1 MHRGLPALIQK
12 QYTGVRTNAIRFL
25 PLTGILPPYLT
36 VDGPLMTAQSFT
48 VEMWVYIENDPF
60 GGSSVWIANER
71 GSNAGNNNWQIF
83 YSGTSGNIAGLIR
96 VPLEGGGEES
106 VGVDLVSNP
115 QRLTWYHLAFV
126 CDGTNK
132 ILRGY
137 LNGKLVDTNSTGW
150 FGDRIIAN
158 SRFRV
163 AVTGWGTPT
172 FELQGMIDDMRLWN
186 NVVRTDEQIS
196 KNAYKRL
203 TTKETGLSHY
213 YPFNGNA
220 NDSKGTAD
228 FNLANDDDIEYTT
241 P

>member
-1 MHRGLPALIQK
+1 MYRGLPALIQK

-25 PLTGILPPYLT
+25 PQSEILPPYIT
-36 VDGPLMTAQSFT
+36 VSGRLITAQSFT
-48 VEMWVYIENDPF
+48 VEMWVYIENNPF

-71 GSNAGNNNWQIF
+71 GSNSGDHNWQIF
-83 YSGTSGNIAGLIR
+83 YSSARDNIEGAIR
-96 VPLEGGGEES
+96 VPLEGGGEENVS
-106 VGVDLVSNP
+106 VVFVSNP
-115 QRLTWYHLAFV
+115 QRLTWYHFALV

-158 SRFRV
+158 NRFRV
-163 AVTGWGTPT
+163 AVSGWSTPS
-172 FELQGMIDDMRLWN
+172 FVFQGIIDDMRLWN

-196 KNAYKRL
+196 KNVYKRL
-203 TTKETGLSHY
+203 TTKEAGLSHY

-220 NDSKGTAD
+220 NDSKGAAD
-228 FNLANDDDIEYTT
+228 FSVVNDDDIEYTT